1 MNKDKIVFKYVSMK
15 KLKDVDKRYIK
26 LMSAFIGWF
35 KTFINGWFEE

>member
-26 LMSAFIGWF
+26 LMSVFIEWF
-35 KTFINGWFEE
+35 KAFINGWFEE